1 MSICEARFLFCG
13 SPMKYCRFKLDGQ
26 DSYGLVELV
35 MGKEVITRVLASAPE
50 KVGDLEDL
58 TSKRMP
64 PLALADAALLP
75 PVRPSKIVCVGRNYR
90 EHAKELGNEV
100 PSEPLIFLKPPSS
113 LIASRDSIVYPTTSQ
128 NVHFEGELGVVIGA
142 RARHVPAAEAEKY
155 IFGYSCVNDVTARDL
170 QRKDV
175 QFTRGKGFDTF
186 CPAGPWI
193 VRREDVV
200 FENLRVRTLL
210 DGEVKQD
217 ASVRDMIFPVSAII
231 AFVTQFM
238 TLEPGDLIATG
249 TPSGVGPM
257 QIGSTVSVEIDG
269 IGTLQNR
276 VVAATRAASSQGEI
290 NR

>member
-1 MSICEARFLFCG
+1 
-13 SPMKYCRFKLDGQ
+13 P
-26 DSYGLVELV
+26 
-35 MGKEVITRVLASAPE
+35 AS
-50 KVGDLEDL
+50 
-58 TSKRMP
+58 
-64 PLALADAALLP
+64 
-75 PVRPSKIVCVGRNYR
+75 
-90 EHAKELGNEV
+90 
-100 PSEPLIFLKPPSS
+100 
-113 LIASRDSIVYPTTSQ
+113 SQ

-142 RARHVPAAEAEKY
+142 RARNVAAAEAEKY
-155 IFGYSCVNDVTARDL
+155 IFGYTCVNDVTARDL

-186 CPAGPWI
+186 CPVGPWI

-200 FENLRVRTLL
+200 FDDLRVRTLL

-217 ASVRDMIFPVSAII
+217 GSVRDMIFSLSAII

-257 QIGSTVSVEIDG
+257 QVGSTVSIEIPG

-276 VVAATRAASSQGEI
+276 VVAAQEAAAGVSIE
-290 NR
+290 